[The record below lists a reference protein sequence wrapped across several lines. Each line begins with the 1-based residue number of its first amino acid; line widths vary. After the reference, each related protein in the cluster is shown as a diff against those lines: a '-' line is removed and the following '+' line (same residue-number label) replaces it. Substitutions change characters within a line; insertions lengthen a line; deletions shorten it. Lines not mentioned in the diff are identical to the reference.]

1 MTVGLVLLVTLIA
14 FEALAVN
21 TALPAASKELGG
33 LGLYGWVFSAFM
45 LSTVASIAVSGRAID
60 ERGLY
65 PVLAVGSALFCVG
78 LGIGAT
84 APSMLV
90 LVGGRI
96 VQGLGAGAISSVANV
111 SIGRAYPPQLRAAML
126 AVMSSSWVVPGLVGP
141 AVSAL
146 ITTSVGWRWVFA
158 GLIPVVIVATVLTL
172 PALVPFGPATT
183 PDSAAAPNHRTADP
197 LLVAVGFAF
206 VIGGLSNAHSLW
218 PLALVALGF
227 AVAGP
232 ALRRLSPTGTFGLRR
247 GAPASIALN
256 GVISCAFF
264 ATDAFMPLAVTSVR
278 HRAVGFAGLA
288 LTTGALSWTAGAW
301 VTARVNRRIG
311 VATRVRVGFL
321 LVVAG
326 IAMVLI
332 GLRADVPIVIFP
344 AAWLVA
350 GLGMGLGY
358 QGLAL
363 VVLGGGDGADDDGG
377 PPAATVAARQMFDT
391 LGGAMGP
398 GIAGACV
405 AIAVASRHGTKSGLI
420 AAFLTMIA
428 VALLGVVAGGRAQ
441 ESPGPDAA
449 SRSGSPQAR
458 ST

>member
-1 MTVGLVLLVTLIA
+1 MTIGLVLLVTLIA

-21 TALPAASKELGG
+21 TALPAASKELGS

-60 ERGLY
+60 QRGLY
-65 PVLAVGSALFCVG
+65 PVLAVGSILFCIG
-78 LGIGAT
+78 LTIGAT
-84 APSMLV
+84 APSMQV

-158 GLIPVVIVATVLTL
+158 GLIPVVIAATVLTL
-172 PALVPFGPATT
+172 PALRPFGPT
-183 PDSAAAPNHRTADP
+183 PALADAAPARRTADP

-206 VIGGLSNAHSLW
+206 VIGGLSNAHDVW
-218 PLALVALGF
+218 PLAFVVVGLP
-227 AVAGP
+227 VAGP
-232 ALRRLSPTGTFGLRR
+232 ALKRLSPIGTLRLQH
-247 GAPASIALN
+247 GAAAAIALN

-264 ATDAFMPLAVTSVR
+264 ATDAFMPLAVTTVR

-301 VTARVNRRIG
+301 VTARVNQR
-311 VATRVRVGFL
+311 VSVQTRVRAGFL
-321 LVVAG
+321 LVAVG
-326 IAMVLI
+326 IALVLF
-332 GLRADVPIVIFP
+332 GLRSDVPIVIFP

-405 AIAVASRHGTKSGLI
+405 ALAVASHHATKVGLI
-420 AAFLTMIA
+420 AAFATMIS
-428 VALLGVVAGGRAQ
+428 VALLGALAGGRAQ
-441 ESPGPDAA
+441 ETSAVAA
-449 SRSGSPQAR
+449 EPQATSPR
-458 ST
+458 GQST